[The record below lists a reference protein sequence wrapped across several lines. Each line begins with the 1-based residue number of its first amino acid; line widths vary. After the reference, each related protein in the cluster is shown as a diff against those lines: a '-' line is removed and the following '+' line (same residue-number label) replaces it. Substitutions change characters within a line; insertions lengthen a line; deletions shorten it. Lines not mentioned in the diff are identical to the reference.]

1 MDDND
6 LDICGCANHVVVP
19 TQRVNEGSLWHVKV
33 LNISY
38 WPFLVTYNQN
48 LATETESMS
57 GIKAISYMPEKRILY
72 FHLGKWVGHLVKLF
86 PIFNLKFHKS
96 QVSWNWYWKYLSMF
110 HFTYFRYFQDLFRYE
125 KWQKNLF
132 IRVGPR
138 VDDLLSITGR
148 ETNDNFDFLHLR
160 QWTN

>member
-110 HFTYFRYFQDLFRYE
+110 HFTYFRYFQDLIWREIFSLFSRSVQIWKVTKKPFHPCGTKGRWSSLHNWSRN
-125 KWQKNLF
+125 KW
-132 IRVGPR
+132 
-138 VDDLLSITGR
+138 
-148 ETNDNFDFLHLR
+148 
-160 QWTN
+160 